1 MASNPEWHYAK
12 NGERFGPVTTG
23 KLKQLASSGELSASD
38 LVWREGWADWKRAET
53 LKGLL
58 DAAQTAKQTP
68 PPIPTASGPK
78 SQPTTANVADTVKSD
93 LNDLVSSTKKA
104 KNLAVAHTRRTQL
117 TKMSLPKVYL
127 ALGRDVF
134 ANERFREE
142 FSDLYQQI
150 AAKNDEIAKVSASNK
165 ERPEATDF
173 KGKLQSG
180 AANLMAQG
188 QSAKLGF
195 QRDTLVR
202 ELGKKAFDSH
212 GAEAGQAELISP
224 ITSANEEVEK
234 LNTQINSTQA
244 TTAVPL
250 WQRIPIAALLCV
262 CCFPI
267 GLYLVWSNPRL
278 SSRSKAIWIGGFA
291 CVMVLGMIIT
301 RIENEAAKA
310 ELAAATQ
317 LWDAGDKPAAI
328 SKYRAVVKSHLRAIP
343 ESERSLVMGRLIDFD
358 ADSGNESSVDELL
371 KIAEEQHI
379 VPSISSEKARTLQSE
394 RVTEQK
400 KVAES
405 HSPDNGGHNSGSN
418 ETEVITEDFYPFTP
432 GSMRQTVKVLH
443 LGEMKIQS
451 RQEINHESGGTICTR
466 TVEMFMVPTTGVY
479 LPNGDAEFN
488 RYQNRNGFIEIG
500 SRFENDPWYYEPV
513 LKIGAKVGDS
523 WKGNVVS
530 SFTYTVLPFIDKEV
544 GKQSVRCAVI
554 EMTINDKSGNVMCK
568 VTTAYGRGIGP
579 VDKHSMMNDNGT
591 FETIFTERWAF
602 TLKN

>member
-1 MASNPEWHYAK
+1 LAANQEWYYTK
-12 NGERFGPVTTG
+12 GNQQFGPITAAE
-23 KLKQLASSGELSASD
+23 LKVLAFSGQISPSD
-38 LVWREGWADWKRAET
+38 LIWNEQWPDWRAAGTIKGFFPAEP
-53 LKGLL
+53 
-58 DAAQTAKQTP
+58 QTKQTP

-371 KIAEEQHI
+371 KIAEEQHVIPSMSSDKARSI
-379 VPSISSEKARTLQSE
+379 VASRIAKKEELKAAKSPDEAPPTVGKSNQYHKGYDAGRSYGRLVVPEYRRLGLTLDEEHVVEEVRSYPFYLREDPREDPEDQRFRDGFKDGYRSAIGKLDSSE
-394 RVTEQK
+394 
-400 KVAES
+400 
-405 HSPDNGGHNSGSN
+405 
-418 ETEVITEDFYPFTP
+418 
-432 GSMRQTVKVLH
+432 
-443 LGEMKIQS
+443 
-451 RQEINHESGGTICTR
+451 
-466 TVEMFMVPTTGVY
+466 
-479 LPNGDAEFN
+479 
-488 RYQNRNGFIEIG
+488 
-500 SRFENDPWYYEPV
+500 
-513 LKIGAKVGDS
+513 
-523 WKGNVVS
+523 
-530 SFTYTVLPFIDKEV
+530 
-544 GKQSVRCAVI
+544 
-554 EMTINDKSGNVMCK
+554 
-568 VTTAYGRGIGP
+568 
-579 VDKHSMMNDNGT
+579 
-591 FETIFTERWAF
+591 
-602 TLKN
+602 